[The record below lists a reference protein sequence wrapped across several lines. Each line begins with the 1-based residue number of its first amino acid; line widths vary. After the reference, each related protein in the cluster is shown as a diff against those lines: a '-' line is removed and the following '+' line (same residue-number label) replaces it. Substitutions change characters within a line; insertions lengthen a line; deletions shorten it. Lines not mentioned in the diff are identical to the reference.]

1 MGNHPGDTAART
13 RRPDLI
19 ALTGVTAVGHHGVLD
34 FERRDGQPFVVDAVL
49 HTDFGAAASSDDLS
63 RTASYAEV
71 AERIVALVEGDP
83 VDLIETLAVRLAET
97 ILAEFPVDAV
107 ELTVHKPQAPIAV
120 SFGDVS
126 VTVFRER

>member
-1 MGNHPGDTAART
+1 VGSHPSAGGART

-19 ALTGVTAVGHHGVLD
+19 TLTGVRAIGHHGVLD

-49 HTDFGAAASSDDLS
+49 HTDFGAAAGSDDLS

-83 VDLIETLAVRLAET
+83 VDLIETLAVRLADT
-97 ILAEFPVDAV
+97 IVAEFPVDAV
-107 ELTVHKPQAPIAV
+107 ELTVHKPQAPITV
-120 SFGDVS
+120 PFGDVS